1 MTTAITPSTTAPT
14 NPGAQ
19 PAISTNGSKAL
30 RDTIYLELAVRARRA
45 MDSVREIEL
54 CLESPWDA
62 ETDNDVEAILF
73 IAVDSASKPARF
85 EPAAVMA
92 VPGFD
97 FRDASSGSVI
107 IAADCHAF
115 RYTFFF
121 DEPQDSIVS
130 SFVYAIP
137 EFGILERAGLLF
149 IGVRLGALQAF
160 GSLSVR
166 GGGSVPN
173 ACLPNKTSPAAYG
186 IMLELVD
193 AGSGALLYSRFVL
206 LPRKFTSA
214 LWRALERQIAAP
226 PGLPLQ
232 LQLATNYS
240 AFFNA
245 DGRMAE
251 CWSAARYISKGMDT
265 SVQRLWIRPCY
276 DLAEGQEMD

>member
-1 MTTAITPSTTAPT
+1 MTTAITLSTTAPT
-14 NPGAQ
+14 EPVAQ
-19 PAISTNGSKAL
+19 PAMSTNSSSNGLADS
-30 RDTIYLELAVRARRA
+30 IYLELAVGARRV
-45 MDSVREIEL
+45 MDSVRKIEL
-54 CLESPWDA
+54 GLESPWDA
-62 ETDNDVEAILF
+62 ETDDGAEAILF
-73 IAVDSASKPARF
+73 IAVDSAAKPARF
-85 EPAAVMA
+85 ESAAVMA

-97 FRDASSGSVI
+97 LRDVPSGSVI

-121 DEPQDSIVS
+121 DEPRESIVS

-137 EFGILERAGLLF
+137 QFGILERPGHLF
-149 IGVRLGALQAF
+149 IGVQLGELQAF

-166 GGGSVPN
+166 GARTN

-193 AGSGALLYSRFVL
+193 AGSGELLYSRFVV

-226 PGLPLQ
+226 SGLPIQ

-240 AFFNA
+240 VFFKANSQ
-245 DGRMAE
+245 MSE
-251 CWSAARYISKGMDT
+251 CWSAARYISKGTDT
-265 SVQRLWIRPCY
+265 PVQRLWVRRC
-276 DLAEGQEMD
+276 DDSAVGQEMD